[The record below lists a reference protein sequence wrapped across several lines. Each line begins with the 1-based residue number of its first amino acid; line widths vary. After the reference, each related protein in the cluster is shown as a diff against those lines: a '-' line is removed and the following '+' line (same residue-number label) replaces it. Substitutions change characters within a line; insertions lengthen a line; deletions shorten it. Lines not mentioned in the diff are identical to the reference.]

1 LTELRANGIQ
11 LIWQTGKF
19 FAKEAQDA
27 VAALNDSSFK
37 VYEFLSRMD
46 LAYALCNVVVGR
58 AGAST
63 VSELCIVQKPS
74 ILVPLPTAA
83 EDHQTK
89 NCEALVQ
96 RNAGILVKD
105 ADAAQKLISEAI
117 NLIKDQDRCNQLAHN
132 IAPLGRPNA
141 AAEIAQQVLSLI
153 PAKR

>member
-1 LTELRANGIQ
+1 MTELRANGIQ